1 MMELSEKEYEALV
14 ELLKDLADTSKAWA
28 TLLADKYGELI
39 AGIGDIRYS
48 EAVKIASLAST
59 TFSSMQDLSKAIGE
73 KEELKILA
81 KSGKKFN
88 IVISPIKGEAFLVI
102 VTPSSLPISS
112 LMSKVLDTVERLAMV
127 LDLVHNKKNKQ
138 REINSGRL

>member
-14 ELLKDLADTSKAWA
+14 ELLKDLADTSRAWA

-59 TFSSMQDLSKAIGE
+59 TFSSMQDLSKTIGE

-88 IVISPIKGEAFLVI
+88 IVISPIKSEAFLVI

-127 LDLVHNKKNKQ
+127 LDLVHNKKNEQ
-138 REINSGRL
+138 RKINSSHI